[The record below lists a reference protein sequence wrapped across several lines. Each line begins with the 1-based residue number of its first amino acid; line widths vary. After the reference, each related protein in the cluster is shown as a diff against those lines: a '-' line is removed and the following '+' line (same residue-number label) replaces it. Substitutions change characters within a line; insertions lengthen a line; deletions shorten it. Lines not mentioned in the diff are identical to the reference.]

1 MKKILIIGL
10 TERMGG
16 VETFIYNTTLFS
28 DKTRYKIDFL
38 AHGTKAVLFEKE
50 INAFYGDKNHF
61 FFVEQFK
68 THPIKSFFQLYRLY
82 LKRIYL
88 FRMNVGDFEK
98 NLKH

>member
-61 FFVEQFK
+61 FFVDFTRQSSSLMSVCQ
-68 THPIKSFFQLYRLY
+68 HY
-82 LKRIYL
+82 IYSQQDIQEL
-88 FRMNVGDFEK
+88 
-98 NLKH
+98 LS